1 MTIKIYFDE
10 FAESPR
16 EWSPLGTLVCSH
28 RKYDLSDVPFPQAGE
43 HGSLLA
49 DFKEYLKTI
58 SLTLND
64 IIYTPVYMYDH
75 SGIALSSTPFSCKWD
90 SGLLGYHY
98 VSKSTIHTEYSVKRI
113 SPKLHKSI
121 ISVLDAELE
130 VYNHYVQ
137 GNCYEFRIFDSEDE
151 FVDSCGGFIG
161 DLDDVKQQ
169 MYEHVDST
177 LWKQLN
183 NIDYSDIVY

>member
-1 MTIKIYFDE
+1 MNIKIYFDE

-43 HGSLLA
+43 YGSLLA
-49 DFKEYLKTI
+49 DFKEYLKTL

-75 SGIALSSTPFSCKWD
+75 SGIALSSTFFPIDWD
-90 SGLLGYHY
+90 LGLIGYNY
-98 VSKSTIHTEYSVKRI
+98 VSKSTIRTEYAVKRI
-113 SPKLHKSI
+113 SSKLYDSI
-121 ISVLDAELE
+121 ISILDAELE
-130 VYNHYVQ
+130 VYNQYIQ
-137 GNCYEFRIFDSEDE
+137 GNCYEFRIYDNEDE

-161 DLDDVKQQ
+161 SIDSIMISMK
-169 MYEHVDST
+169 EHVPT
-177 LWKQLN
+177 ELWDKLEEAVT
-183 NIDYSDIVY
+183 NIK

>member
-16 EWSPLGTLVCSH
+16 EWGTLGTLVCSH
-28 RKYDLSDVPFPQAGE
+28 HRHDFSDVPFPQAGE
-43 HGSLLA
+43 YGSLLA
-49 DFKEYLKTI
+49 DFKEYLKTL

-90 SGLLGYHY
+90 SGLIGYNY
-98 VSKSTIHTEYSVKRI
+98 VSKSAVRADYKVKRI
-113 SPKLHKSI
+113 TPKLHKSI

-137 GNCYEFRIFDSEDE
+137 GNCYEFRIFDSRGE

-161 DLDDVKQQ
+161 SIDSIMISMK
-169 MYEHVDST
+169 EHVPT
-177 LWKQLN
+177 ELWDKLEEAIT
-183 NIDYSDIVY
+183 NIK

>member
-1 MTIKIYFDE
+1 MNIKIYYDE

-28 RKYDLSDVPFPQAGE
+28 HKYALSDVPFPQAGE
-43 HGSLLA
+43 YGSLLA
-49 DFKEYLKTI
+49 DFKEYLKTL

-98 VSKSTIHTEYSVKRI
+98 VSKSTIRTEHAVKRI
-113 SPKLHKSI
+113 SSKAHKAI

-161 DLDDVKQQ
+161 DFNDVKLQ

-177 LWKQLN
+177 LWEQLN

>member
-1 MTIKIYFDE
+1 M
-10 FAESPR
+10 
-16 EWSPLGTLVCSH
+16 L
-28 RKYDLSDVPFPQAGE
+28 FPQAGE
-43 HGSLLA
+43 YGSLLA
-49 DFKEYLKTI
+49 DFKEYLKTL

-64 IIYTPVYMYDH
+64 IIYTSVYMYDH
-75 SGIALSSTPFSCKWD
+75 SGITLSSTPFSCKWD
-90 SGLLGYHY
+90 SGLIGYNY
-98 VSKSTIHTEYSVKRI
+98 VSKSAVRADYKVKRI
-113 SPKLHKSI
+113 TQKLQDTV

-177 LWKQLN
+177 LWEQLN

>member
-1 MTIKIYFDE
+1 MNIKIYFDE

-16 EWSPLGTLVCSH
+16 GWSTLGTLVCSH

-43 HGSLLA
+43 YGSLLE
-49 DFKEYLKTI
+49 DFKEYLKTL

-64 IIYTPVYMYDH
+64 IIYTPIYLYDH
-75 SGIALSSTPFSCKWD
+75 SGIALSSTFFPIDWD
-90 SGLLGYHY
+90 LGLFGYHY
-98 VSKSTIHTEYSVKRI
+98 VSKSTIRTEYAVKRI

-151 FVDSCGGFIG
+151 FVDSFGGFIG